1 MKSDRNKQDINSENA
16 RDEVSSGSFSLI
28 TWIQGVG
35 GSIGRTT
42 VRFVKN
48 IPSRVQNKY
57 MRYRNEKKRLP
68 RRKTKSKV
76 YVLAGYTT
84 KAYVNRRFAAIKVQQ
99 IIRKILLGLILV
111 VFLLIMYKWLDPLGN
126 TNELK
131 QIIGIDKIDD
141 LAQEDPFSDT
151 RASNQ
156 IQINLATIT
165 PSVTPT
171 VTPTPAAT

>member
-1 MKSDRNKQDINSENA
+1 MKSDRNNLDTNSEESKA
-16 RDEVSSGSFSLI
+16 VTSSGNFSLI
-28 TWIQGVG
+28 TWIQGVV

-42 VRFVKN
+42 VRFVRN
-48 IPSRVQNKY
+48 IPSRMHNKY
-57 MRYRNEKKRLP
+57 MRYLNEKKRMP

-84 KAYVNRRFAAIKVQQ
+84 KAYVNRRFAATAVQQ
-99 IIRKILLGLILV
+99 IIRKTLLGLILV
-111 VFLLIMYKWLDPLGN
+111 IFMVIMYKWLDPLGK

-141 LAQEDPFSDT
+141 LAQDDPFSDKG
-151 RASNQ
+151 AANQ
-156 IQINLATIT
+156 IQFSLATVT
-165 PSVTPT
+165 PS

>member
-1 MKSDRNKQDINSENA
+1 MKSDRKHLGANSESA
-16 RDEVSSGSFSLI
+16 KDEASSGSFSLI
-28 TWIQGVG
+28 VWIQGVA
-35 GSIGRTT
+35 GSISRTT
-42 VRFVKN
+42 VRFVRN

-57 MRYRNEKKRLP
+57 MRYLNEKKRMP

-99 IIRKILLGLILV
+99 IIRKTLLGLILV
-111 VFLLIMYKWLDPLGN
+111 VFLVIMYKWLDPLGN

-141 LAQEDPFSDT
+141 LAQDDPFSDT
-151 RASNQ
+151 GAANQ

-171 VTPTPAAT
+171 PAAT

>member
-1 MKSDRNKQDINSENA
+1 MKSDRNHLDTNSA
-16 RDEVSSGSFSLI
+16 DAKDEVSSGAFSLL
-28 TWIQGVG
+28 TWIQGVV

-42 VRFVKN
+42 VRFVRN
-48 IPSRVQNKY
+48 IPSRLQNKY

-99 IIRKILLGLILV
+99 IIRKTLLGLILL
-111 VFLLIMYKWLDPLGN
+111 VFLVIMYKWLDPLGN

-141 LAQEDPFSDT
+141 LAQEDPFSNT
-151 RASNQ
+151 GAANQ
-156 IQINLATIT
+156 IQINLATVT
-165 PSVTPT
+165 PSVTPI
-171 VTPTPAAT
+171 PAAT